1 MEAFVC
7 HQTFQCKIVNISF
20 SELYILFLLLWV
32 HVQYIRSSWAGY
44 LGFTCMGVV
53 SPSRTRAFSQNFFLP
68 NKFKIIISM
77 IYQQTDLAVLY
88 YIILVSVLWMFTFNF
103 KFCILYSSWGFLLC
117 RMICIKISP
126 QSSISRILQSL
137 LFYLDGVIRGRSIQ
151 HQFVY
156 ILFMFNWAFVHFRI
170 VLISVELI

>member
-1 MEAFVC
+1 
-7 HQTFQCKIVNISF
+7 
-20 SELYILFLLLWV
+20 
-32 HVQYIRSSWAGY
+32 
-44 LGFTCMGVV
+44 
-53 SPSRTRAFSQNFFLP
+53 
-68 NKFKIIISM
+68 M
-77 IYQQTDLAVLY
+77 IYKVLCVKSSVLY
-88 YIILVSVLWMFTFNF
+88 YIILLSVLWMFTFNF

-151 HQFVY
+151 WGVVY

-170 VLISVELI
+170 VLISVELIWALVHIWVVFILVEIIGALIQVSIVFILVEVIGVLVQFDTVFINCCHQCHGVC